1 MPPGLIAPSVEEEMR
16 SYANRVLVTPFQKLV
31 AATKE
36 PFVQAILDLGVPE
49 RTMKSINQPES
60 V

>member
-1 MPPGLIAPSVEEEMR
+1 MR